1 MGVPLAS
8 DAAIRQTIG
17 LALPDI
23 LTALAGEAYSKRM
36 DEFTRLFLQRADE
49 TMVELAEFY
58 PDVPETLQVLRGLG
72 LKLAI
77 VSQKRRHYIQGILEH
92 GNLLEAFDVIV
103 GGGDAAYKP
112 NPEGLLRAVAQTDGI
127 PQNCFYVGDSVT
139 DAKTAQRAA
148 VPFIA
153 VLSGV
158 TPQTAFEDYDVYA
171 VLEDVSEL
179 LSLKPVKIL
188 QQH

>member
-1 MGVPLAS
+1 M
-8 DAAIRQTIG
+8 
-17 LALPDI
+17 
-23 LTALAGEAYSKRM
+23 
-36 DEFTRLFLQRADE
+36 
-49 TMVELAEFY
+49 
-58 PDVPETLQVLRGLG
+58 
-72 LKLAI
+72 
-77 VSQKRRHYIQGILEH
+77 
-92 GNLLEAFDVIV
+92 
-103 GGGDAAYKP
+103 
-112 NPEGLLRAVAQTDGI
+112 
-127 PQNCFYVGDSVT
+127 T
-139 DAKTAQRAA
+139 DAKTAQRAT